1 MLWGVYLC
9 RRRVLTKHIG
19 FPSRT
24 EISSTLLGINVTGLI
39 VFWTVPRADFRL
51 VRKLAVLLGAN
62 VTGRIVYG
70 TAPRAINTCKQ
81 ATHKMQCDLVMIENS
96 RINMANYLTL
106 RMLITFEVLKNMLSP
121 PPAPTMQFS
130 RTLVLRVPVLLI
142 QLLMQ
147 CNYWVVRG

>member
-1 MLWGVYLC
+1 
-9 RRRVLTKHIG
+9 
-19 FPSRT
+19 
-24 EISSTLLGINVTGLI
+24 
-39 VFWTVPRADFRL
+39 
-51 VRKLAVLLGAN
+51 
-62 VTGRIVYG
+62 
-70 TAPRAINTCKQ
+70 
-81 ATHKMQCDLVMIENS
+81 MQCDLVMIENS

-147 CNYWVVRG
+147 CNY